1 MKNSVLQLKYQSHLH
16 GYCATIANFDAILKN
31 VGAPDDN
38 RKNIL
43 NSLSGLRW
51 NRKIAKINI
60 PTLRNEIWYFGLDID
75 KLFDLDTDKG
85 IEDAREKLREQRD
98 QFISFA
104 GVTEQEKIRIQA
116 MNNQEN

>member
-1 MKNSVLQLKYQSHLH
+1 MH

-31 VGAPDDN
+31 VGASDDD

-43 NSLSGLRW
+43 NSLSGLRR
-51 NRKIAKINI
+51 NSEIAKINI
-60 PTLRNEIWYFGLDID
+60 PTLRNEFWYFALDVD

-85 IEDAREKLREQRD
+85 IEDAREKLRELRD
-98 QFISFA
+98 QFVSLG

-116 MNNQEN
+116 MNNQDNCAKYFQNC